1 MPHGEVPDF
10 GQEAEAGI
18 KGKPSL
24 EPYWCFLGKM
34 RQDRV
39 NSSELASVNIVNGL
53 WAIEVVSSHL
63 TRHLSLT

>member
-24 EPYWCFLGKM
+24 EPYWHFHEET

-39 NSSELASVNIVNGL
+39 NSSGLASLNIVNGL

-63 TRHLSLT
+63 ILRLSLI